1 MARIDDRWVE
11 HRQELVDAARGAGI
25 DPSVMVKIAGFES
38 GFNPQAR
45 PVATTNPHNNT
56 VRQFDGTMAISSAY
70 GYGQFLDG
78 TWQQMINAYGEKY
91 GIENAANLSRSQTN
105 SPELRQDT
113 RLQAAMLAE
122 FTRENIDRA
131 SRYGGGDIAAN
142 VYAMHNLGVGDG
154 SRFLQAV
161 HDHPDAKVNTVLSAQ
176 VIRGNASLYGD
187 GNITNAQAYAAMGRQ
202 MDKYA
207 GYAEGVKNLPPDHQ
221 SRHPVQGAPH
231 QTHHSINI
239 FKLEQGQHG
248 QPVEQLQHQLS
259 QLGLTGR
266 DGKPLH
272 PDGDFG
278 PNTRY
283 AVEQFQ
289 REHGLGVDGV
299 VGRNT
304 RAALDQAMAQHAPAQ
319 QAATPQ
325 SAATAPLLSDPSHPQ
340 HDLYSGSVRELEKLG
355 ERGGFANRQ
364 ALEQAAGQMA
374 FEAKVSGLDRIDHVL
389 PSKDGRGLIAVQGE
403 LNDPAMHRVYVDR
416 EQAQVQPLQESTR
429 QMAEEVQRQSQTQQS
444 EARAPA
450 AMTR

>member
-1 MARIDDRWVE
+1 MA
-11 HRQELVDAARGAGI
+11 
-25 DPSVMVKIAGFES
+25 
-38 GFNPQAR
+38 
-45 PVATTNPHNNT
+45 
-56 VRQFDGTMAISSAY
+56 DG
-70 GYGQFLDG
+70 
-78 TWQQMINAYGEKY
+78 
-91 GIENAANLSRSQTN
+91 
-105 SPELRQDT
+105 
-113 RLQAAMLAE
+113 
-122 FTRENIDRA
+122 
-131 SRYGGGDIAAN
+131 
-142 VYAMHNLGVGDG
+142 
-154 SRFLQAV
+154 
-161 HDHPDAKVNTVLSAQ
+161 
-176 VIRGNASLYGD
+176 
-187 GNITNAQAYAAMGRQ
+187 
-202 MDKYA
+202 
-207 GYAEGVKNLPPDHQ
+207 
-221 SRHPVQGAPH
+221 
-231 QTHHSINI
+231 
-239 FKLEQGQHG
+239 KLEPGERGDAVKHMQGQ
-248 QPVEQLQHQLS
+248 LT

-266 DGKPLH
+266 DGKRLH

-325 SAATAPLLSDPSHPQ
+325 SATAVPLLSDPSHPQ
-340 HDLYSGSVRELEKLG
+340 HALYSGSVRELEKLR
-355 ERGGFANRQ
+355 EHGGFANRQ
-364 ALEQAAGQMA
+364 ALEQAAAQMA

>member
-1 MARIDDRWVE
+1 MSSPLADLI
-11 HRQELVDAARGAGI
+11 QRG
-25 DPSVMVKIAGFES
+25 ES
-38 GFNPQAR
+38 GRTGYDAYNRGTYLGDDGRERVRGSDGPIDFSAMTVGQVMDAQALPR
-45 PVATTNPHNNT
+45 GDEQRLFAVGRYQVIP
-56 VRQFDGTMAISSAY
+56 GTMKDAVD
-70 GYGQFLDG
+70 LL
-78 TWQQMINAYGEKY
+78 
-91 GIENAANLSRSQTN
+91 GIESSKAMTPDVQDQIFSDYLMSQKRPAIREYITGQTGATLHDAQKALSQEWASIADPDTGKSYYHKAGGANHSS
-105 SPELRQDT
+105 
-113 RLQAAMLAE
+113 
-122 FTRENIDRA
+122 
-131 SRYGGGDIAAN
+131 
-142 VYAMHNLGVGDG
+142 
-154 SRFLQAV
+154 
-161 HDHPDAKVNTVLSAQ
+161 
-176 VIRGNASLYGD
+176 
-187 GNITNAQAYAAMGRQ
+187 ITNAETAQALNAMRESYFKGIESGLSPSDAWRQ
-202 MDKYA
+202 INSQPSQQLSA
-207 GYAEGVKNLPPDHQ
+207 PSHSPRAEPMADG
-221 SRHPVQGAPH
+221 
-231 QTHHSINI
+231 
-239 FKLEQGQHG
+239 KLEKGEHGEAVKQMQGQ
-248 QPVEQLQHQLS
+248 LA

-304 RAALDQAMAQHAPAQ
+304 RAALDQAVAQHAPTQ
-319 QAATPQ
+319 QAATPH
-325 SAATAPLLSDPSHPQ
+325 SAAAAPLLSDPSHPQ
-340 HDLYSGSVRELEKLG
+340 HALYSGSVRELEKLG

-416 EQAQVQPLQESTR
+416 EQAQVQPMQESTR
-429 QMAEEVQRQSQTQQS
+429 QMAEEVQRQSQTQQG

>member
-1 MARIDDRWVE
+1 MI
-11 HRQELVDAARGAGI
+11 
-25 DPSVMVKIAGFES
+25 KIAGFES

-45 PVATTNPHNNT
+45 PIAISNPNNNT

-78 TWQQMINAYGEKY
+78 TWQQMINTYGEKY
-91 GIENAANLSRSQTN
+91 GVENAVNLTRAQAN
-105 SPELRQDT
+105 SPELRQNT

-122 FTRENIDRA
+122 FTRDNIDRA
-131 SRYGGGDIAAN
+131 ARYDGEDVVAD

-161 HDHPDAKVNTVLSAQ
+161 HDHPDAKVSSVLSAQ

-202 MDKYA
+202 MDRYS
-207 GYAEGVKNLPPDHQ
+207 GYAETVTNLKQAYQ
-221 SRHPVQGAPH
+221 SSQPVQGPLVETTYQIH
-231 QTHHSINI
+231 RSNDIV
-239 FKLEQGQHG
+239 KLEQGHHG
-248 QPVEQLQHQLS
+248 KSVHELQS
-259 QLGLTGR
+259 QLAQLGQTGR
-266 DGKPLH
+266 AGAPLH

-278 PNTRY
+278 PNTRH

-289 REHGLGVDGV
+289 REHGLQVDGI

-304 RAALDQAMAQHAPAQ
+304 RAALDQAVAQPAPLQ
-319 QAATPQ
+319 QAATP
-325 SAATAPLLSDPSHPQ
+325 LLSDPHHPQ
-340 HDLYSGSVRELEKLG
+340 HALYAGAVRALEKLG

-374 FEAKVSGLDRIDHVL
+374 LEAKVSGLDRIDHVVAN
-389 PSKDGRGLIAVQGE
+389 KDGRGLIAVQCG

-416 EQAQVQPLQESTR
+416 EQAQAQPLQESTR
-429 QMAEEVQRQSQTQQS
+429 QMAEEVQRQAQTQQVAS
-444 EARAPA
+444 REPV
-450 AMTR
+450 AMSR